1 MGKEWSYINTS
12 GIERAA
18 CEALCPVGEYRVVG
32 RDAIPSFIP
41 SGLRSKADGALEVA
55 SGSPSGTMMLMVNM
69 HRVDQ
74 KDRAIDQEPFA
85 IVFNGPTAALSG
97 CIIHHGNWPNRTASP
112 PPEFW
117 QAMAASGL
125 GNCYPFSELPPNA
138 AGPIS
143 EMAVQSQHDA
153 FKALDARLKD
163 CFTSGG

>member
-18 CEALCPVGEYRVVG
+18 CEAICPVGEYRVVG
-32 RDAIPSFIP
+32 RDAIPGFIP
-41 SGLRSKADGALEVA
+41 SGLRAKADGALIVA
-55 SGSPSGTMMLMVNM
+55 SGSPSGNMMFMVNI

-74 KDRAIDQEPFA
+74 KVLAIDQEPFA

-112 PPEFW
+112 PAEFW
-117 QAMAASGL
+117 QALAASGM
-125 GNCYPFSELPPNA
+125 GSCYPFSELPLNT

-143 EMAVQSQHDA
+143 DLVIQSQHDA
-153 FKALDARLKD
+153 FRVLDGRLRD